1 MHGIWSVSNYF
12 CGSRR
17 MGEKEDV
24 NNICVLSQDKKYS
37 IITRFVRSLG
47 IEKNSPDVKYYFREL
62 PWAKIW
68 EH

>member
-1 MHGIWSVSNYF
+1 
-12 CGSRR
+12 